1 MSRSPRSA
9 WVVPIVLAAIALSSG
24 IVDAA
29 DKTKVDR
36 ATREV
41 AQGAKRIGQ
50 GQIGLGFRQFFI
62 GIGQTVVE
70 GAKFSGANVKEFFTG
85 KP

>member
-1 MSRSPRSA
+1 MTRSLRSA
-9 WVVPIVLAAIALSSG
+9 WVAPIALTAIALSTG
-24 IVDAA
+24 VVDAA

-41 AQGAKRIGQ
+41 EQGAKRIGQ
-50 GQIGLGFRQFFI
+50 GQVGPGFRQFFI
-62 GIGQTVVE
+62 GIGRTVVE
-70 GAKFSGANVKEFFTG
+70 GAKYSGENVKEFFTG